1 MNFWRTYNKILKTK
15 PIIVNTSIG
24 FILGF
29 TGDIICQIIEP
40 TQPQSQSQSQSQSQ
54 PQSQRLLSIT
64 AFSGI
69 YHGVVNPLIY
79 KTYYKIIPK
88 KIIKTQ
94 LQFGI
99 TCSLLD
105 NFVHVPFLYT
115 PSFFLSTSVLQ
126 NKSIDSG
133 LELMKEKYIPSLTA
147 CWAMWIPLQII
158 NFAYIPKH
166 MRPTVVN
173 IGCLVWTVAIDYIS
187 HNTIPIKQ

>member
-15 PIIVNTSIG
+15 PIIVNTTVG

-29 TGDIICQIIEP
+29 TGDIICQTIESSQTQSSQTQSSQ
-40 TQPQSQSQSQSQSQ
+40 TQP
-54 PQSQRLLSIT
+54 SQRLLSIT

-88 KIIKTQ
+88 KIIKTP
-94 LQFGI
+94 LQVGI

-115 PSFFLSTSVLQ
+115 PSFFLSTSALQ

-133 LELMKEKYIPSLTA
+133 LELMKEKYISSLTA

-158 NFAYIPKH
+158 NFAYVPKH
-166 MRPTVVN
+166 MRPTIVN

-187 HNTIPIKQ
+187 NN